1 MWRSSWV
8 AALVVVLAAG
18 CKTGPGN
25 KPGTVGWKV
34 FTEET
39 PLSFPPT
46 AWTSGGLRFEMTE
59 ARYERRHT
67 LLKDQSYSLRFEF
80 KVRNEGSEAIDLNA
94 CERPQA
100 SLVLADGSQAPP
112 MLWTYV
118 RKSRA
123 PLLEPG
129 QEAGGL
135 LFNDNSVPKDARPKL
150 LTIAGQ
156 RAEW

>member
-1 MWRSSWV
+1 MPRGSW
-8 AALVVVLAAG
+8 AAAVGLALLVG
-18 CKTGPGN
+18 CTTGPGK
-25 KPGTVGWKV
+25 KPGTMGWKV

-67 LLKDQSYSLRFEF
+67 VLEDQSYSLRFEF
-80 KVRNEGSEAIDLNA
+80 KVRNVGSEAVDLNA
-94 CERPQA
+94 SERPQA
-100 SLVLADGSQAPP
+100 SLVLADGSQAPS
-112 MLWTYV
+112 MHWVYV
-118 RKSRA
+118 RKNSA

-129 QEAGGL
+129 HEAGGL
-135 LFNDNSVPKDARPKL
+135 LFDNSVPEGARPKL
-150 LTIAGQ
+150 LTIATQ